1 MIPDTT
7 WEINIEDDPEM
18 MQAPKKISVSMTLNI
33 VTNELPQKG
42 GKFYT
47 LAKTFED
54 DDQAKDG
61 NDNWLS
67 DMKKNPVRPPEVIN
81 NTNPDDS
88 IFGQLNPGDTEV
100 PEGFKS
106 DTISLFTDSVS

>member
-47 LAKTFED
+47 LAK
-54 DDQAKDG
+54 
-61 NDNWLS
+61 
-67 DMKKNPVRPPEVIN
+67 RI
-81 NTNPDDS
+81 
-88 IFGQLNPGDTEV
+88 
-100 PEGFKS
+100 
-106 DTISLFTDSVS
+106 